1 MRRRRNAT
9 QAYLLDNNAFVSA
22 IRTPRRETATLR
34 LILKM
39 AWDPTVTLIGD
50 DLLAEEMTRYAEL
63 LDSDTAA
70 TTLATLISKME
81 IVDVQEKYVKICLN
95 YIETPDK
102 ADIVHAAACLQTDAT
117 LISNDRH
124 FDRIAEERIIR
135 VLSIAE
141 AIKTLES

>member
-50 DLLAEEMTRYAEL
+50 DLLVEEMTRYAEL

-70 TTLATLISKME
+70 TTLATLISKMK

>member
-9 QAYLLDNNAFVSA
+9 QAYLLDNNAFISA
-22 IRTPRRETATLR
+22 IRDPRRETATLR

>member
-9 QAYLLDNNAFVSA
+9 QAYLLDNNAFISA
-22 IRTPRRETATLR
+22 IRDPRRETATLR

-50 DLLAEEMTRYAEL
+50 DLLVEEMTRYAEL

-70 TTLATLISKME
+70 TTLATLISKMK

>member
-1 MRRRRNAT
+1 
-9 QAYLLDNNAFVSA
+9 
-22 IRTPRRETATLR
+22 
-34 LILKM
+34 M

-70 TTLATLISKME
+70 TTLATLISKMK